1 MDEWDGYG
9 RPPDGGVYER
19 VDQGAVSWFT
29 CTLCNG
35 RGADKT
41 HCLSTPHK
49 GKLLQHLRMLADRGR
64 PQQVLPSQTAIE
76 PGWAARA
83 VPPPPPRVEGQD
95 MGSDI
100 WPGPPP
106 PPPLTSREA
115 LEKVELKI
123 EGLAESVGM
132 LTEMVRK
139 LAVKLDQLG
148 SASTPSGVSAE
159 AIDPSGEG
167 WGSSS
172 WSVALATQAAAEVID
187 PSGEGWGP
195 SSWSFATAT
204 QAAAEVIDPS
214 GDGWGPSS
222 WSAATATQ
230 AAASSSSAASRV
242 VG

>member
-1 MDEWDGYG
+1 MASLTAVSVNEWDGYG
-9 RPPDGGVYER
+9 RPPDGGVYAR
-19 VDQGAVSWFT
+19 VDEEGWSWYT

-35 RGADKT
+35 RGADKP
-41 HCLSTPHK
+41 HCLSEPHK
-49 GKLLQHLRMLADRGR
+49 ARLLQHLRMLADRG
-64 PQQVLPSQTAIE
+64 LPSETVIE

-83 VPPPPPRVEGQD
+83 VPPPPPRVAGQD
-95 MGSDI
+95 MGSGI

-106 PPPLTSREA
+106 PPPLTCREA

-123 EGLAESVGM
+123 EGLAESVRM

-148 SASTPSGVSAE
+148 SASTPSGVSA
-159 AIDPSGEG
+159 DPSGEG

-187 PSGEGWGP
+187 PSGEGWGS
-195 SSWSFATAT
+195 SSWSGATAT

-214 GDGWGPSS
+214 GDGWGSSS
-222 WSAATATQ
+222 WSTATQ
-230 AAASSSSAASRV
+230 AAASSSSAAPRV